1 MKKLILT
8 GLFALNACGNDPVT
22 YAGYFDDDQD
32 RSIVN
37 DNSIKG
43 EQVYNNYGSGNINIT
58 NNNGSTYIQYDN
70 SKNNTIDVLKI
81 TFNPSDFIAFINLRN
96 MSADTLRLQGE
107 YVTNYGFVE
116 HFWLPTGWIDIPPY
130 QTRSISVDTGA
141 EHVTITSITFF
152 KDTNFGVDNIWVG
165 EIKL

>member
-22 YAGYFDDDQD
+22 YAGYFDEDQD

-116 HFWLPTGWIDIPPY
+116 QFWINGWIEIPPY
-130 QTRSISVDTGA
+130 QTRSVSVDTGA
-141 EHVTITSITFF
+141 EHITITSITFL
-152 KDTNFGVDNIWVG
+152 NELSEVDNIWVG
-165 EIKL
+165 ELKF